1 MIKFSRVDDVYFFD
15 ETMSI
20 PGVRDGYIQRA
31 AEGDPDFVTIKD
43 DDGFEGVFLKGD
55 DGRLIGVGPAIQ
67 LATGPATTATDATE
81 EKPLRI
87 DIVGV
92 GQPTPPEEVAGEQ
105 PSALDE
111 FLAQGGMTLPA
122 DAETMSP
129 AQMGKIVVDGMAG
142 IARGGVKSTLGFGGD
157 VEQLFEFIGRFAT
170 DRQGGGFMDRIS
182 RAAAAFES
190 PTLLPTSEDIER
202 SKILPPVIPS
212 GVTTDRAMREKAAAG
227 GELAGGLVAD
237 PFLAA
242 KGIRAGVGAVK
253 SMAQEVMT
261 TAPVGAITLKGKPQ
275 SADEALSNTKAYQD
289 TISQSFGEENT
300 KIVSDNIRLY
310 ADQGLKPAAIIKNLE
325 ADVGSKLTKEQSALV
340 KEYVN
345 SQKALKKELV
355 TPTNP
360 RELSFEQMLNQKM
373 RVEPTDSTLA
383 QSFNSS
389 LARLPGL
396 SVEQKRELALSSNQT
411 LAPYLGVNV
420 KGQTNKLLTSN
431 GKLKKTETGVPG
443 GEPIKLPDGRG
454 IENAGLALAPALKVG
469 KYNTCPNHRSCVKEC
484 LGKTANGYYIFG
496 GGADLDAMGPSRL
509 RGFRMTMGMLHEP
522 EAFAIKLSNEITSL
536 KEKAAKNGNV
546 LAVRLNVL
554 SDVNPKIHETL
565 IKQHPDVI
573 FYDYTKMKYR
583 PIAPNHHYTYSST
596 GLFQKAGQNG
606 LGVDVDNPYSNWAQ
620 MRQWLDGG
628 QNVAM
633 AFSNK
638 KALPQSV
645 RDEETGKIYKVIDG
659 DSYDYRPMDAQP
671 PGFDGVIIGLK
682 NKAITRKEAEAA
694 IKSDGFFVQYDP
706 KFQKDETGK
715 RFLRGPSPGVSEKS
729 GKPLR
734 GPLIPTNTEVV
745 IAKQQTKQDKMIPIS
760 SGQPQENLINTG
772 QSIQEQM
779 K

>member
-43 DDGFEGVFLKGD
+43 EDGFEGVFLKGD

-67 LATGPATTATDATE
+67 LAAGPATTATDATE

-242 KGIRAGVGAVK
+242 KGIRAGSKAIK
-253 SMAQEVMT
+253 EMAQQVMT
-261 TAPVGAITLKGKPQ
+261 TAPVGAITLKAPDVVKPI
-275 SADEALSNTKAYQD
+275 ALTNIDPERLSVAQ
-289 TISQSFGEENT
+289 Q
-300 KIVSDNIRLY
+300 IVSDGIASNMSPTKMIQAVEKQTGTKLTGKQQKELKQY
-310 ADQGLKPAAIIKNLE
+310 VSESVPKGQIYSDQAFKDLIAQPFPVEPSTQYFAKSFDDAMAWIKTLDPTNLKNAAMVADQ
-325 ADVGSKLTKEQSALV
+325 
-340 KEYVN
+340 
-345 SQKALKKELV
+345 
-355 TPTNP
+355 
-360 RELSFEQMLNQKM
+360 R
-373 RVEPTDSTLA
+373 
-383 QSFNSS
+383 
-389 LARLPGL
+389 
-396 SVEQKRELALSSNQT
+396 
-411 LAPYLGVNV
+411 LAPILGTAKNGGA
-420 KGQTNKLLTSN
+420 KRLLTTN
-431 GKLKKTETGVPG
+431 GKLLKTETGVEG
-443 GEPIKLPDGRG
+443 GVPIELPDGRN
-454 IENAGLALAPALKVG
+454 IESAGLAISPAFKVG
-469 KYNTCPNHRSCVKEC
+469 KFSTCPNSASCAQEC
-484 LGKTANGYYIFG
+484 LGKTSGGYFAYG
-496 GGADLDAMGPSRL
+496 GGADLEAMKGTRL
-509 RGFRMTMGMLHEP
+509 RSFRMTQAMFREP
-522 EAFAIKLSNEITSL
+522 EAFAIKINNEILSL
-536 KEKAAKNGNV
+536 KTAAAKNGNA
-546 LAVRLNVL
+546 LAIRLNVL
-554 SDVNPKIHETL
+554 SDIDPKVYKSIIEAN
-565 IKQHPDVI
+565 PDVL

-596 GLFQKAGQNG
+596 GLSQKAGQNG
-606 LGVDVDNPYSNWAQ
+606 LSVDVDNPHSNWMQ
-620 MRQWLDGG
+620 MRQWLDDG

-633 AFSNK
+633 AFSSK
-638 KALPQSV
+638 KGLPESV
-645 RDEETGKIYKVIDG
+645 LDEATGKIYRVVDG
-659 DSYDYRPMDAQP
+659 DAYDFRPMDAQP
-671 PGFDGVIIGLK
+671 AGFDGVIIGLK
-682 NKAITRKEAEAA
+682 NKAMTRKESMAA
-694 IKSDGFFVQYDP
+694 QDSNGFFVQYDP
-706 KFQKDETGK
+706 KLGTQVTIPRQKREAIMLKTDGQETPSIMETG
-715 RFLRGPSPGVSEKS
+715 EQ
-729 GKPLR
+729 
-734 GPLIPTNTEVV
+734 ITER
-745 IAKQQTKQDKMIPIS
+745 ATQ
-760 SGQPQENLINTG
+760 
-772 QSIQEQM
+772 
-779 K
+779 

>member
-43 DDGFEGVFLKGD
+43 EDGFEGVFLKGD

-67 LATGPATTATDATE
+67 LAAVPATTATDATE

-242 KGIRAGVGAVK
+242 KGIRAGSKAIK
-253 SMAQEVMT
+253 EMAQQVMT
-261 TAPVGAITLKGKPQ
+261 TAPVGAITLKAPDVVKPI
-275 SADEALSNTKAYQD
+275 ALTNIDPQQLSVAQ
-289 TISQSFGEENT
+289 
-300 KIVSDNIRLY
+300 KIVLDGIASNMSPTKMI
-310 ADQGLKPAAIIKNLE
+310 QAIEKQT
-325 ADVGSKLTKEQSALV
+325 GTKLTGKQ
-340 KEYVN
+340 
-345 SQKALKKELV
+345 QKELKQYV
-355 TPTNP
+355 SENVPKGQIYSDQAFKDLVAQPFPFEPSTQQFVKSFDDAMAWIKTLDPTN
-360 RELSFEQMLNQKM
+360 FKNAAMVANQ
-373 RVEPTDSTLA
+373 R
-383 QSFNSS
+383 
-389 LARLPGL
+389 
-396 SVEQKRELALSSNQT
+396 
-411 LAPYLGVNV
+411 LAPILESG
-420 KGQTNKLLTSN
+420 KEGKAKRLLNTN
-431 GKLKKTETGVPG
+431 GKLMKTEKGVEGGVPI
-443 GEPIKLPDGRG
+443 ELPDGRN
-454 IENAGLALAPALKVG
+454 IESAGLAISPAFKVG
-469 KYNTCPNHRSCVKEC
+469 KFSTCPNSASCAQEC
-484 LGKTANGYYIFG
+484 LGKTSSGYFMFG
-496 GGADLDAMGPSRL
+496 GGTDLDAMKGTRL
-509 RGFRMTMGMLHEP
+509 RSFRMTQAMFREP
-522 EAFAIKLSNEITSL
+522 EAFAIKIHNEIISL
-536 KEKAAKNGNV
+536 KTTAAKNGNA
-546 LAVRLNVL
+546 LAIRLNVL
-554 SDVNPKIHETL
+554 SDIDPKVYKSIIEA
-565 IKQHPDVI
+565 HPDVL

-596 GLFQKAGQNG
+596 GLSQKAGQNG
-606 LGVDVDNPYSNWAQ
+606 LKVDVENPHANWMQ
-620 MRQWLDGG
+620 MRQWLDEGK
-628 QNVAM
+628 NVAM

-638 KALPQSV
+638 ISLPESV
-645 RDEETGKIYKVIDG
+645 VDEATGKVYKVIDG
-659 DSYDYRPMDAQP
+659 DAYDFRPMDAQP
-671 PGFDGVIIGLK
+671 EGADGVIVGLK
-682 NKAITRKEAEAA
+682 NKAATRKQSMAA
-694 IKSDGFFVQYDP
+694 QDSNGFFVQYDP
-706 KFQKDETGK
+706 NLGTQVTIPLQKRETIMLKTDGQKTPSIMETG
-715 RFLRGPSPGVSEKS
+715 EQ
-729 GKPLR
+729 
-734 GPLIPTNTEVV
+734 ITER
-745 IAKQQTKQDKMIPIS
+745 ATQ
-760 SGQPQENLINTG
+760 
-772 QSIQEQM
+772 
-779 K
+779 

>member
-43 DDGFEGVFLKGD
+43 EDGFEGVFLKGD

-67 LATGPATTATDATE
+67 LAAGPATTATDATE

-92 GQPTPPEEVAGEQ
+92 GQQTPPEEVAGEQ

-242 KGIRAGVGAVK
+242 KGIRAGSKAIK
-253 SMAQEVMT
+253 EMAQQVMT
-261 TAPVGAITLKGKPQ
+261 TAPVGAITLKAPAAAKPI
-275 SADEALSNTKAYQD
+275 ALTNIDPERLSVAQ
-289 TISQSFGEENT
+289 Q
-300 KIVSDNIRLY
+300 IVSDGIASNMSPTKMIQAVEKQTGTKLTGKQQKELKQY
-310 ADQGLKPAAIIKNLE
+310 VSENVPKGQIYSDQAFKDLIAQPFPVEPSTQYFAKSFDDAMAWIKTLDPTNLKNAAMVADQ
-325 ADVGSKLTKEQSALV
+325 
-340 KEYVN
+340 
-345 SQKALKKELV
+345 
-355 TPTNP
+355 
-360 RELSFEQMLNQKM
+360 R
-373 RVEPTDSTLA
+373 
-383 QSFNSS
+383 
-389 LARLPGL
+389 
-396 SVEQKRELALSSNQT
+396 
-411 LAPYLGVNV
+411 LAPILGTAKNGGA
-420 KGQTNKLLTSN
+420 KRLLTTN
-431 GKLKKTETGVPG
+431 GKLLKTETGVEG
-443 GEPIKLPDGRG
+443 GVPIELPDGRN
-454 IENAGLALAPALKVG
+454 IESAGLAISPAFKVG
-469 KYNTCPNHRSCVKEC
+469 KFSTCPNSASCAQEC
-484 LGKTANGYYIFG
+484 LGKTSGGYFAYG
-496 GGADLDAMGPSRL
+496 GGADLEAMKGTRL
-509 RGFRMTMGMLHEP
+509 RSFRMTQAMFREP
-522 EAFAIKLSNEITSL
+522 EAFAIKLNNEILSL
-536 KEKAAKNGNV
+536 KTAAAKNGNA
-546 LAVRLNVL
+546 LAIRLNVL
-554 SDVNPKIHETL
+554 SDIDPKVYKSIIEAN
-565 IKQHPDVI
+565 PDVL

-596 GLFQKAGQNG
+596 GLSQKAGQNG
-606 LGVDVDNPYSNWAQ
+606 LNVDVDNPHSNWTQ
-620 MRQWLDGG
+620 MRQWLDDG

-633 AFSNK
+633 AFSSK
-638 KALPQSV
+638 KGLPESV
-645 RDEETGKIYKVIDG
+645 LDEATGKIYRVVDG
-659 DSYDYRPMDAQP
+659 DAYDFRPMDAQP
-671 PGFDGVIIGLK
+671 AGFDGVIIGLK
-682 NKAITRKEAEAA
+682 NKAMTRKESMAA
-694 IKSDGFFVQYDP
+694 QDSNGFFVQYDP
-706 KFQKDETGK
+706 KLGTQVTIPRQKREAIMLKTDGQETPSIMETG
-715 RFLRGPSPGVSEKS
+715 EQ
-729 GKPLR
+729 
-734 GPLIPTNTEVV
+734 ITER
-745 IAKQQTKQDKMIPIS
+745 ATQ
-760 SGQPQENLINTG
+760 
-772 QSIQEQM
+772 
-779 K
+779 

>member
-1 MIKFSRVDDVYFFD
+1 MN
-15 ETMSI
+15 
-20 PGVRDGYIQRA
+20 
-31 AEGDPDFVTIKD
+31 D
-43 DDGFEGVFLKGD
+43 DD
-55 DGRLIGVGPAIQ
+55 
-67 LATGPATTATDATE
+67 TGYVDYALDRAYP
-81 EKPLRI
+81 PLRI
-87 DIVGV
+87 DITGV
-92 GQPTPPEEVAGEQ
+92 APQATPPEEVAPATGAAE
-105 PSALDE
+105 E

-122 DAETMSP
+122 DAQSMTP
-129 AQMGKIVVDGMAG
+129 AQMGQIVLDGLAG
-142 IARGGVKSTLGFGGD
+142 MSRGGVKAVAGFGGD
-157 VEQLFEFIGRFAT
+157 VEQLGTFIKNFIT
-170 DRQGGGFMDRIS
+170 DNQGGGFVERVKRS
-182 RAAAAFES
+182 AGAFES
-190 PTLLPTSEDIER
+190 PTLLQTSKDVER
-202 SKILPPVIPS
+202 EGIGLLPGAPLGSIKLPPVIPP

-227 GELAGGLVAD
+227 GELAGEVLAD

-242 KGIRAGVGAVK
+242 KGIKAGVGAVK
-253 SMAQEVMT
+253 SMAQDVLT
-261 TAPVGAITLKGKPQ
+261 TAPVGAIMPKGELR
-275 SADEALSNTKAYQD
+275 SASEALANTKAYQD
-289 TISQSFGEENT
+289 RISQSLEEQNA

-310 ADQGLKPAAIIKNLE
+310 TDQGLKPAAIIKNLE
-325 ADVGSKLTKEQSALV
+325 ADIGSKLTKEQSALV

-360 RELSFEQMLNQKM
+360 QELSFEQMLNQKM

-454 IENAGLALAPALKVG
+454 VENAGLALAPALKVG

-596 GLFQKAGQNG
+596 GLLQKAGQNG
-606 LGVDVDNPYSNWAQ
+606 LAVDVDNPYANWPQ
-620 MRQWLDGG
+620 MRQWLDSG

-659 DSYDYRPMDAQP
+659 DSYDFRPMDAQP

-745 IAKQQTKQDKMIPIS
+745 IAKQQAKQDKIIPIS